1 MNVFWQLVRASRW
14 PLAIAFVGSLVSGFG
29 NAGLVALINRALT
42 APREHLGTLGMQFL
56 GLGALVLVT
65 RAVSQTLFMSL
76 GQRAKATLRMQV
88 VRRIGAAP
96 YASLERHGVARAIT
110 VLTQD
115 LDTIVMLFVNLP
127 ALAMQGA
134 VIAGCLIYLGYL
146 SWQILLLAMV
156 TIFIGAAGF
165 RFANQRA
172 LLHLRGSRKREEAL
186 VKDFRA
192 LFDGAKELKLHRARR
207 AAFIEKRLASG
218 VEAVRVQRTRGY
230 VLYAAAASWGS
241 FILFAFIGLTLFV
254 VLRHVDLPAPVVSGY
269 ALVFLYIIM
278 PIEGVLSAMPSLG
291 SARVALER
299 IAQVETALPSEW
311 LAEPAESDVPAF
323 HTIVLDG
330 VTHRYFREQEN
341 ENFTLGPIHLT
352 FRPGELVYLVG
363 GNGSGKTTLAK
374 LIVGLYVP
382 ERGRILVDG
391 TPVGEAQRDRYRQL
405 FSVVFSDFFLFEHLL
420 GLPPDGL
427 DAQASELLRSLQLDH
442 KVTIEAGRFS
452 TLDLSQ
458 GQRKRLALLVAYLE
472 ERPFYVFDEW
482 AADQDPLFKDV
493 FYRQMLPALKARG
506 KCVLVIT
513 HDDRYFDQADRL
525 IRLDDGQLREPQA
538 EVATRRASD
547 STNAND

>member
-1 MNVFWQLVRASRW
+1 MSLFWQLVRASRW
-14 PLAIAFVGSLVSGFG
+14 PLAIAFAGSLISGFG
-29 NAGLVALINRALT
+29 SAGLVALINRALS
-42 APREHLGTLGMQFL
+42 APREHLGELGLQFL
-56 GLGALVLVT
+56 GLGVLVLVT
-65 RAVSQTLFMSL
+65 RALSQTLFMSL

-96 YASLERHGVARAIT
+96 YASLERHGIARAIA

-115 LDTIVMLFVNLP
+115 LDTIVVLFVNLP
-127 ALAMQGA
+127 VLAMQGA

-146 SWQILLLAMV
+146 SWQILLFAVV

-207 AAFIEKRLASG
+207 DAFIEDRLASN

-254 VLRHVDLPAPVVSGY
+254 VLRHVDLPPAVVSGY
-269 ALVFLYIIM
+269 ALVFLYMIM

-299 IAQVETALPSEW
+299 IAQVESDLPRE
-311 LAEPAESDVPAF
+311 LLPAPAKTDVPVF
-323 HTIVLDG
+323 REIVLEG

-341 ENFTLGPIHLT
+341 EVFTLGPIRLT

-374 LIVGLYVP
+374 LIVGLYAP
-382 ERGRILVDG
+382 EQGRIVVDG
-391 TPVGEAQRDRYRQL
+391 VPVGDAERDRYRQR

-420 GLPPDGL
+420 GLPPEGL
-427 DAQASELLRSLQLDH
+427 DAQAKALLKALQLDH
-442 KVTIEAGRFS
+442 KVTIDEGRFS

-472 ERPFYVFDEW
+472 DRPFYVFDEW

-506 KCVLVIT
+506 KSVLVIT
-513 HDDRYFDQADRL
+513 HDDRYFDLADRL
-525 IRLDDGQLREPQA
+525 IRLDYGQLREPQA
-538 EVATRRASD
+538 DVEAPTGPASP
-547 STNAND
+547 NAHD